1 MRVSNH
7 IKESFPVIGWGMTEL
22 APAGTLTAVDEVHP
36 GSCGRLCINTEA
48 KFVDMETGELL
59 GPNQRGSLPFE
70 DLRLGKICSNST
82 SPEILPRMINSSTH
96 PDYERI
102 LEKSRGNRDNE
113 A

>member
-1 MRVSNH
+1 M
-7 IKESFPVIGWGMTEL
+7 IGWGMTEL
-22 APAGTLTAVDEVHP
+22 APAGILTAVDEVHP

-59 GPNQRGSLPFE
+59 GPNQRGELAIRGPQVGE
-70 DLRLGKICSNST
+70 NCLDST